1 MNKAAKIFAALAEPT
16 RLEILLQ
23 LSKRSGC
30 VSGLQLKLNRSQP
43 NISQHLRV
51 LREAGLV
58 KSRRDGKKVCY
69 SLSSSAVARLISAA
83 EKLGGREW

>member
-16 RLEILLQ
+16 RLQILLQ

-30 VSGLQLKLNRSQP
+30 VSALQLQLKRSQP

-58 KSRRDGKKVCY
+58 KSRREGKKVCY
-69 SLSSSAVARLISAA
+69 SLPSRAIAKLISAA
-83 EKLGGREW
+83 AKLGGR